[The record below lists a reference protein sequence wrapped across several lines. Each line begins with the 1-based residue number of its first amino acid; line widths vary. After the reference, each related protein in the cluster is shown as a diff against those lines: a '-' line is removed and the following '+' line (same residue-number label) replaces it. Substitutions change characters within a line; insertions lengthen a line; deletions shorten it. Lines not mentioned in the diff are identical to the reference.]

1 MPKECGI
8 GVEFFILHL
17 TNFLEYVILY
27 VYYGE
32 LYDIYLLC

>member
-8 GVEFFILHL
+8 DVEFFILHL
-17 TNFLEYVILY
+17 TIFFEYVILY
-27 VYYGE
+27 VYYGK